1 VEYQNFQRLLLLD
14 AIDREWRD
22 YLTAVDDLRREVG
35 LEAVGQRDPKVQY
48 KIRSAEMFANMRQ
61 QCRARRGSGSSAR

>member
-1 VEYQNFQRLLLLD
+1 MLLN

-22 YLTAVDDLRREVG
+22 YLTAADDLRREIG

-48 KIRSAEMFANMRQ
+48 KIRSAQMFQDMRGNIEKDIAD
-61 QCRARRGSGSSAR
+61 RFFP